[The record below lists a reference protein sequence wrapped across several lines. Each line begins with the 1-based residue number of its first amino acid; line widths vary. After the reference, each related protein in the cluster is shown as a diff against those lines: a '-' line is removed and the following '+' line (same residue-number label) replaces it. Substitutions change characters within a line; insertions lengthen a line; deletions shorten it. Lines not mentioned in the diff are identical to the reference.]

1 MGYVIRSKEHF
12 IIGTTTGTTKS
23 SDIGL
28 NVEFLQP
35 VPMAVQQYTE
45 WQTGADMSG
54 ASPDNY
60 FENIEYDI
68 TARVLRNPTAF
79 ASSEIYALF
88 ANARTMTLSNVPGY
102 FYRIRKVLGI
112 VPEAAPELKGNEI
125 IYTIS
130 LELAPFKYHLSNAEQ
145 TVTGGTIE
153 NPGTRYSRPIYKIIG
168 RAAGNTTTKLTVNG
182 QQLTLSELT
191 DASTTIYID
200 TERMLIYDQA
210 NTNLMPKSS
219 GILPF
224 LAPGV
229 NTASVTA
236 GTLSITGNWRS
247 Y

>member
-12 IIGTTTGTTKS
+12 IIGTTTGTTRS

-54 ASPDNY
+54 VSPDNY

-68 TARVLRNPTAF
+68 TARVLRDPTAF

-88 ANARTMTLSNVPGY
+88 ANARTISLSNAPGY

-130 LELAPFKYHLSNAEQ
+130 LELAPFKYHLANSEQ

-153 NPGTRYSRPIYKIIG
+153 NPGTRYSRPVYKITG
-168 RAAGNTTTKLTVNG
+168 RTAGNTGFTLHVNG
-182 QQLTLSELT
+182 QEFVLTGLT
-191 DASTTIYID
+191 DTSTTITID
-200 TERMLIYDQA
+200 ADKLICYDQG
-210 NTNLMPKSS
+210 NNNLIPNSA
-219 GILPF
+219 GQIPF

-229 NTASVTA
+229 NAVSVDN
-236 GTLSITGNWRS
+236 GTLSIVGNWRS